1 MDSQNA
7 NFNPDIS
14 GMAAEIAVARYCN
27 RYPDLTIGP
36 QRGGADL
43 VIAGK
48 TVDVKTTVMNP
59 GYLQASL
66 NKKLSDADIYLLVT
80 NNFPNFTIQGGVF
93 NFQLLNNSNIRD
105 TGFGNKYTLEQSQL
119 SGLKELFK
127 NNVKRK

>member
-1 MDSQNA
+1 
-7 NFNPDIS
+7 
-14 GMAAEIAVARYCN
+14 MAAEIAVARYCN

-66 NKKLSDADIYLLVT
+66 NKKLGDADIYLLVT